1 MGYQYFSEVLRQPL
15 KTVFW
20 NRTLTIYCGS
30 GFNFGKFLVPVP
42 NPTMEP
48 VLAIF
53 SIVIKKCTKSC
64 LFNKNQHC
72 FLERCHLHFGFFYFC
87 IPFYV
92 GSRSKSGTGPELEC
106 ITVPVPGPLNQKVS
120 VPGPVPQ
127 HCFIVLSLSLYF
139 RYL

>member
-1 MGYQYFSEVLRQPL
+1 M
-15 KTVFW
+15 
-20 NRTLTIYCGS
+20 
-30 GFNFGKFLVPVP
+30 VPVP

-72 FLERCHLHFGFFYFC
+72 FLERCHLHFDFFYFC

-92 GSRSKSGTGPELEC
+92 GSRSKSGTGPELGC
-106 ITVPVPGPLNQKVS
+106 ITVPVPLRPKVAIP
-120 VPGPVPQ
+120 VPGPVPE
-127 HCFIVLSLSLYF
+127 HCFKALANVPVSLSQHFL
-139 RYL
+139 R